1 MSDFQKFLDEALKNI
16 DINPTDYEEV
26 LEEYD
31 VFEEIRTQIIKARND
46 LDTPVNLPIMQ
57 QRCQTSWHLHIIS
70 TPSCT
75 LYFASEETVQ
85 KKSQNSLSF
94 ILFFARHVLTLQ
106 TKSKK
111 TKNDVRN

>member
-1 MSDFQKFLDEALKNI
+1 MMSFSRSYYSEDATNYLTLKQNCSQTKISTFHKNI
-16 DINPTDYEEV
+16 P
-26 LEEYD
+26 
-31 VFEEIRTQIIKARND
+31 
-46 LDTPVNLPIMQ
+46 PVNLPIIQ
-57 QRCQTSWHLHIIS
+57 QRCQTSLHLHIIS